1 MNHRDILKLKFIVWC
16 HIYVGTVDTMKRER
30 KNRICTDSSSLVK
43 LEFYK
48 FNSPKQ
54 PPDVIGENSSQ
65 MTVHVADI
73 FLVWSSLK

>member
-1 MNHRDILKLKFIVWC
+1 
-16 HIYVGTVDTMKRER
+16 MKRER